1 MFPVL
6 ETQRLFLREITMQ
19 DAIPI
24 YSYLSLDEVT
34 RYYGRE
40 SMESLEQAEEIVAL
54 FDTNYRDKRG
64 IRWGIERKDTG
75 QFIGTVG
82 FHSWVPRH
90 RRAEIGYEIHPDHWR
105 KGYASEAI
113 REAIA
118 FGHDTMN
125 LSRIGAI
132 TFIDNEASGQ
142 LLLKLGF
149 EKEGVLRDYM
159 VHQGASHHAF
169 IYSLIHRG

>member
-6 ETQRLFLREITMQ
+6 ETKRLILREITMQ
-19 DAIPI
+19 DAVHI
-24 YSYLSLDEVT
+24 YQYLSMTEVT

-40 SMESLEQAEEIVAL
+40 NLESIEQAEEIVTL

-64 IRWGIERKDTG
+64 IRWGIVRKDTG

-90 RRAEIGYEIHPDHWR
+90 QRAEIGYEIHPDHWR

-113 REAIA
+113 REVIT
-118 FGHDTMN
+118 FGQDTME
-125 LSRIGAI
+125 LSRIGAV
-132 TFIDNEASGQ
+132 TFINNEASGQ

-159 VHQGASHHAF
+159 VHQAVSHNAF
-169 IYSLIHRG
+169 VYSLIHQG